1 MKKYDVVA
9 RIGSYTDNQNQEK
22 GRFENVGVVIQNKNG
37 GFNLLL
43 KKTFN
48 PAGLATPD
56 QESVILSLF
65 EPKAEGTTGGQATPN
80 SGQYTNQQG
89 APLSPEEVKKQQS
102 KEFQSPNPPNP
113 VDDFD
118 DDISF

>member
-1 MKKYDVVA
+1 MKKYEVVA
-9 RIGSYTDNQNQEK
+9 RIGSYTDSQGQEK

-65 EPKAEGTTGGQATPN
+65 EPKAEGATAGQATPN
-80 SGQYTNQQG
+80 GGQYTNQQG
-89 APLSPEEVKKQQS
+89 KPLSPQEVQQQ
-102 KEFQSPNPPNP
+102 FQEP
-113 VDDFD
+113 DDSAIPF
-118 DDISF
+118 